1 MVRVAGDPHAMFPTL
16 REALQREAPPS
27 TFVSLAAVDDA
38 VSRVVRP
45 WRIGALVLTAFG
57 ALGLLIASLGLY
69 SVLAYTVSQR
79 SAEIGIRMA
88 LGDTPPSVIASV
100 IADGMRVVLVGV
112 AAGLAAAL
120 VAGRWINAVLFGVT
134 TADPLVLPLTI
145 AALLAAALLAS
156 AVPAWRASRVDPA
169 DALRAG

>member
-1 MVRVAGDPHAMFPTL
+1 
-16 REALQREAPPS
+16 
-27 TFVSLAAVDDA
+27 
-38 VSRVVRP
+38 
-45 WRIGALVLTAFG
+45 
-57 ALGLLIASLGLY
+57 
-69 SVLAYTVSQR
+69 
-79 SAEIGIRMA
+79 MA